1 VYQQKGAQ
9 EMQATQNT
17 RILVI
22 DDDREL
28 TQLLQYTLGNSLEN
42 TQVSVTHDPYEAMN
56 AMTEKDF
63 DLILLDW
70 NLPGLDGA
78 QTLQKAD
85 QVFQFEPDVPRSWD
99 SKPTPVV
106 VLSGDLRSDCKV
118 SKTKHFKYVG
128 HINKKNKLNHIVEA
142 IKKHLPKNYMNLC
155 TVSK

>member
-1 VYQQKGAQ
+1 
-9 EMQATQNT
+9 MQTAINNRT

-28 TQLLQYTLGNSLEN
+28 SELLKHTLGSTLEN
-42 TQVSVTHDPYEAMN
+42 TQVLVTHDPYEAMN
-56 AMTEKDF
+56 AMTERSF

-85 QVFQFEPDVPRSWD
+85 QVFQFEPDVPTAWD
-99 SKPTPVV
+99 TKQTPVL

-118 SKTKHFKYVG
+118 QKTKHFKYVG
-128 HINKKNKLNHIVEA
+128 HINKKNKINSIVES
-142 IKKHLPKNYMNLC
+142 IKKHLPLTTSYISLC
-155 TVSK
+155 AESK

>member
-1 VYQQKGAQ
+1 
-9 EMQATQNT
+9 MQTAPST
-17 RILVI
+17 RILLI

-28 TQLLQYTLGNSLEN
+28 TQLLKHRIGATLEN
-42 TQVSVTHDPYEAMN
+42 TQVLITHDPYEAMN
-56 AMTEKDF
+56 AMTEKAF

-106 VLSGDLRSDCKV
+106 VLSGQLRSDCKV
-118 SKTKHFKYVG
+118 LKTKHFKYVG

-142 IKKHLPKNYMNLC
+142 IKKHLPNNYMNLC
-155 TVSK
+155 AVNK